1 MSVNEKVDVETGDY
15 GSIVAEPKNAV
26 AYGKRRTIALGA
38 LCVLAFGA
46 AVALTKTK
54 SPLALENFGK
64 ICLPYCPENLEVC
77 PAPPT
82 GCSYGEAHTDSCGCQ
97 TGCPPVDC
105 PSNESENEPARKL
118 PGLTATATVCT
129 SVRGAAELEST
140 VALPSA
146 TS

>member
-15 GSIVAEPKNAV
+15 GCIVAEPKNAV

-105 PSNESENEPARKL
+105 SSKTNLMTNLMANTDESMDDDY
-118 PGLTATATVCT
+118 GDYDDQYY
-129 SVRGAAELEST
+129 
-140 VALPSA
+140 
-146 TS
+146 

>member
-15 GSIVAEPKNAV
+15 GSIVAEPKNDIV
-26 AYGKRRTIALGA
+26 AYGKRRTIALCA
-38 LCVLAFGA
+38 LGVLAFGA
-46 AVALTKTK
+46 AVAFTKTK

-64 ICLPYCPENLEVC
+64 LCLPYCPENLEVC

-105 PSNESENEPARKL
+105 PSKTKTMTNLASHDGMDDDYVDDVLYEVLYAYASRI
-118 PGLTATATVCT
+118 
-129 SVRGAAELEST
+129 SSRR
-140 VALPSA
+140 
-146 TS
+146 